1 MRVKRIFDFLY
12 YNHERYHKDVVIAG
26 KKAGKWVTYSS
37 AQYIEMSALVSH
49 ALIELGIQAGDRIA
63 TISGNRPEWNFV
75 DMGILQIGAIHVPIY
90 PSINEDELIYILSES
105 GSKIVFTGN
114 RYTAATIEL
123 RKKEL
128 PSIKKVICFDENSGS
143 ISFSEFLSMGKAN
156 SHAEELIVRMRN
168 VQPDDIASI
177 IYTSGTTSQPKG
189 VMLTH
194 ENHVSN
200 ALVAAFT
207 INLHSHY
214 RYVSYLPLS
223 HSYERMVNYIVLY
236 LGIPV
241 YYADGVSA
249 ILSTLKEIRP
259 HILVSVPLLLE
270 KVYQGIV
277 KKGMELKGMQRLIFS
292 WALKLAQKYAL
303 NTYQGWWY
311 NIQLRWA
318 RKLVFVKWKE
328 ALGGE
333 IVKIITGGASVQPY
347 LINIFW
353 AAGIPVFEGYG
364 LTEAAP
370 LVAYNTEHYV
380 KPGTVG
386 KAIPDILIKTSG
398 DGELLVK
405 GPNVMKGYYN
415 QPEITN
421 QTIDGEGW
429 LHTGDLAEIDADG
442 FIRITG
448 RKKGIFKLAS
458 GIYVYPEKLES
469 RLKQSLFISQ
479 ALVIGESQ
487 RFLVAIIQPNFEYL
501 REHFAKQ
508 GIQFLSHQEIID
520 NQQVK
525 ALLETEI
532 KSFNGL
538 GVKENETI
546 QNFALV
552 ADEWT
557 IDSGELTPSLKLKR
571 RVVEEKYKVLIA
583 DLFKER
589 NILVI

>member
-12 YNHERYHKDVVIAG
+12 YNHERHHKDVVVAG
-26 KKAGKWVTYSS
+26 KKAGKWITYSS
-37 AQYIEMSALVSH
+37 SEYIELATLVSY
-49 ALIELGIQAGDRIA
+49 ALIELNIQPGDRIA
-63 TISGNRPEWNFV
+63 TISTNRPEWNFV
-75 DMGILQIGAIHVPIY
+75 DMGTLQAGAVHVPIY
-90 PSINEDELIYILSES
+90 PSINEDELIYILKES
-105 GSKIVFTGN
+105 GSRLVFTGN
-114 RYTAATIEL
+114 RYTAASIEI
-123 RKKEL
+123 RKWEL
-128 PSIKKVICFDENSGS
+128 PQLEKIICFEENSGS
-143 ISFSEFLSMGKAN
+143 IPFSEFKAIGRTN
-156 SHAEELIVRMRN
+156 PHPEELAARMKR
-168 VQPDDIASI
+168 VQPDDLASI

-223 HSYERMVNYIVLY
+223 HSYERMVNYIALY

-259 HILVSVPLLLE
+259 HIMVSVPLLLE
-270 KVYQGIV
+270 KVYQGIL
-277 KKGMELKGMQRLIFS
+277 KKGMALRGIRRLIFN
-292 WALKLAQKYAL
+292 WALKLAQHYEL
-303 NTYQGWWY
+303 NTEQGWWY
-311 NIQLRWA
+311 NQQLKLA
-318 RKLVFVKWKE
+318 RRLVFVKWRE

-333 IVKIITGGASVQPY
+333 IIKIITGGASVQPH
-347 LINIFW
+347 LVKIFW
-353 AAGIPVFEGYG
+353 AAGIPVYEGYG

-386 KAIPDILIKTSG
+386 KAIPDVLVKTAD

-415 QPEITN
+415 QPEITR
-421 QTIDGEGW
+421 QVIDEEGW
-429 LHTGDLAEIDADG
+429 LHTGDLAEIDAEG

-448 RKKGIFKLAS
+448 RKKEIFKLAS

-479 ALVIGESQ
+479 ALVIGEGQS
-487 RFLVAIIQPNFEYL
+487 FLAAIIQPNFEYL
-501 REHFAKQ
+501 KEHFAKE
-508 GIQFLSHQEIID
+508 GLQFSSTKEIID
-520 NQQVK
+520 NELVK
-525 ALLETEI
+525 ALLEAEI
-532 KSFNGL
+532 KTINGP
-538 GVKENETI
+538 GIKENETI
-546 QNFALV
+546 QKFSLV
-552 ADEWT
+552 ADEWS
-557 IDSGELTPSLKLKR
+557 IESGELTPSLKLKR
-571 RVVEEKYKVLIA
+571 RIVEEKYKDLIA
-583 DLFKER
+583 GFFKD
-589 NILVI
+589 NLSNL